1 MKAKVKE
8 KQPRRALVQ
17 ERVVVV
23 DRARWASHFVT
34 MNRRRFLK
42 LLGLPALLASSG
54 GAYAAW
60 ARSSNSYYSGPVSV
74 NFDGTRF
81 FNPQGSAPNDFGKF
95 LRWQFEGGRAEW
107 PETWPSPH
115 LDVPPR
121 RVEGSRLRVS
131 YVGHASFLVQ
141 TAGLNILLDPVWSER
156 ASPVPFVGPKRR
168 NVPGIAFEA
177 LPEIDLAIVS
187 HNHYDHLDLPT
198 LSRLRRNHPHLLI
211 LTPLGNDTIMTRH
224 DDTLRVRALD
234 WGDVVDID
242 GGVRVHA
249 EPMHHWSARGM
260 FDRRMALW
268 AAFVIETPSG
278 RIYFVGDS
286 GYNHGAYFREAR
298 RKHGGFRLAILPIG
312 AYEPRWFMAAQ
323 HMNPEEAVRAAQD
336 CGAQAALAH
345 HWGTFQLTNE
355 AIEAPARDLVAALDR
370 LPAPPGGFH
379 ALRPGQ
385 VYQDRLQ
392 RA

>member
-1 MKAKVKE
+1 
-8 KQPRRALVQ
+8 
-17 ERVVVV
+17 
-23 DRARWASHFVT
+23 
-34 MNRRRFLK
+34 
-42 LLGLPALLASSG
+42 
-54 GAYAAW
+54 
-60 ARSSNSYYSGPVSV
+60 V